1 MFKKYK
7 EKIKKHF
14 EEVVR
19 IKTSPH
25 SIALGFAIG
34 TAIAVL
40 PTFGL
45 GVFIGLLVLLI
56 FKKISKISMFAA
68 FALWNPLVLFSLYG
82 LAYKIGTFVLEG
94 LPVKTYQF
102 WLWNQLFNYSRRFL
116 VGNLILT
123 IILTIASYIIVYLFA
138 KRYYKKYEKIV
149 EKIEK

>member
-1 MFKKYK
+1 MLREYK
-7 EKIKKHF
+7 RKIEKHF
-14 EEVVR
+14 EEVLR

-45 GVFIGLLVLLI
+45 GVLIGLLVVLI
-56 FKKISKISMFAA
+56 FEKVSKISLFAGLA
-68 FALWNPLVLFSLYG
+68 VFNPLITVSLYG
-82 LAYKIGTFVLEG
+82 LAFKIGDFVLSSS
-94 LPVKTYQF
+94 PVKTYKF
-102 WLWNQLFNYSRRFL
+102 WLWNQQFNYSRRFL

-123 IILTIASYIIVYLFA
+123 VILTTLSYIIVYIFA

-149 EKIEK
+149 EKL